1 MLFLIIYYFVGGCA
15 IIASSV
21 CESFNPSNTIFVLV
35 LEFLLIIIFTLMTE
49 LNINKGEDIDVMQEI
64 LDKSV
69 ELLFKIREAGKL
81 QADISIADVMND
93 LDKHNQE
100 IQQLIAKI
108 NPELHKILTDP
119 KNKNKS
125 SFELI
130 KNHHC
135 VEALHAAYL
144 GKHY

>member
-1 MLFLIIYYFVGGCA
+1 MT
-15 IIASSV
+15 
-21 CESFNPSNTIFVLV
+21 SFNGSD
-35 LEFLLIIIFTLMTE
+35 
-49 LNINKGEDIDVMQEI
+49 GDDIDVMQEI

-69 ELLFKIREAGKL
+69 ELLFKVRQANNL
-81 QADISIADVMND
+81 QADICMADIMND
-93 LDKHNQE
+93 LDKHNQQ

-119 KNKNKS
+119 KNKDKS
-125 SFELI
+125 SFDLI

>member
-1 MLFLIIYYFVGGCA
+1 
-15 IIASSV
+15 
-21 CESFNPSNTIFVLV
+21 
-35 LEFLLIIIFTLMTE
+35 MTE

-69 ELLFKIREAGKL
+69 ELLFKIRKAGKL
-81 QADISIADVMND
+81 QADISIADIMND

-108 NPELHKILTDP
+108 NPELHKIITDP

-125 SFELI
+125 TFELI
-130 KNHHC
+130 AKHHC
-135 VEALHAAYL
+135 VELT
-144 GKHY
+144 